1 MSKITNPKIFKTCLD
16 LKSHLDKERLSNNMM
31 TFATSGGF
39 DPLHVGHLK
48 CFQHMR
54 KLTTSS
60 VLPGVVGKTI
70 IIINDDGFLKR
81 KKGYAFMPSWERA
94 EIIAELECVDYVTFW
109 DDGTQIVSGALQALR
124 PDFFCKGGDRNESHN
139 VPEFKVCEVI
149 GCKVLFNIGG
159 QKVQSS
165 SVLVENSRNGGKTY
179 NI

>member
-1 MSKITNPKIFKTCLD
+1 MSEITNPKIFKTCQE
-16 LKSHLDKERLSNNMM
+16 LKEHLDKEKAGKSMM
-31 TFATSGGF
+31 VFATSGGF
-39 DPLHVGHLK
+39 DPLHIGHLK
-48 CFQHMR
+48 CFQHM
-54 KLTTSS
+54 KSLTKTS
-60 VLPGVVGKTI
+60 VLPGVAAKTV

-81 KKGYAFMPSWERA
+81 KKGYAFMPSWQRA

-109 DDGTQIVSGALQALR
+109 DDGTQVVSGALQILK
-124 PDFFCKGGDRNESHN
+124 PDFFCKGGDRTDAHN